1 MDITKI
7 KEMKPNKRAKFLQG
21 LSDQELE
28 SITVPCYGEA
38 HSNPYIDYCMI
49 CLGVRWGRILK
60 EE

>member
-7 KEMKPNKRAKFLQG
+7 KAMKPNKRAKFLKG
-21 LSDQELE
+21 LSDHEIE

-38 HSNPYIDYCMI
+38 HSNPYIDHCMV
-49 CLGVRWGRILK
+49 CLNVRWGRILK